1 MKAFLWY
8 ALAAVLE
15 IGGCYAVW
23 LWLREGR
30 NGWIFVPLALL
41 SLVLFA
47 ATLTRVD
54 VALAGRAYAAYGGV
68 YVVASLLWL
77 IAAESRIPDGWDVL
91 GVGIC
96 LVGSAIIVLAPHGAR

>member
-1 MKAFLWY
+1 VKAFLWY

-15 IGGCYAVW
+15 IGGCYAIW

-30 NGWIFVPLALL
+30 SGLVFLPLAVVSLL
-41 SLVLFA
+41 LFA

-68 YVVASLLWL
+68 YVIASLLWL
-77 IAAESRIPDGWDVL
+77 IAAEGRMPDSWDVA
-91 GVGIC
+91 GVGVC
-96 LVGSAIIVLAPHGAR
+96 LVGSAIIVLAPHSVR